1 MGVPAYQSITQGWC
15 CMYSDPLCVRPS
27 PTRMRHSLEHP
38 TMATELQ
45 RATMLYRC
53 VVPDLSSA
61 YLTYLLRTLGAAQNI
76 FLFASNIIL
85 LAFGAMVDD
94 NVLFNIAAFISG
106 LYVLEAGA
114 DVFIDNTAELAARLN
129 VSPTFI
135 ALLTSGAEWEESSLA
150 IGNIVGSSISNI
162 LGAFSLGLI
171 FSPSDITFDRSSKV
185 YTTILLILTTFYAA
199 ILSTFGSF
207 GRVGGGI
214 LIVTFGVYVISIAY
228 AIYKGIVAAPEDDSD
243 SDTDSSSD
251 DGESNGRQSVSRSPS
266 ASTRLRT
273 LRASD
278 DTFYDNLATRQSL
291 DVVDVE
297 NGTEANPRRQRTAR
311 STQYHLSK
319 LVFGLLA
326 LCLSGYI
333 LSHSMSAIATRFEL
347 NSTVIGTTIL
357 SIATTLPEKVI
368 AILSGRKRQG
378 EIIVANTVGSNLFL
392 LTLCT
397 GVLYLAG
404 DISTLNGSLSTFEL
418 VSLWISSTLL
428 CVVVWIGG
436 RRLVG
441 WVLLGLYLAFLVG
454 EFFVIRS

>member
-1 MGVPAYQSITQGWC
+1 
-15 CMYSDPLCVRPS
+15 
-27 PTRMRHSLEHP
+27 
-38 TMATELQ
+38 
-45 RATMLYRC
+45 
-53 VVPDLSSA
+53 
-61 YLTYLLRTLGAAQNI
+61 
-76 FLFASNIIL
+76 
-85 LAFGAMVDD
+85 MVDD

-135 ALLTSGAEWEESSLA
+135 ALLTSGAEWEEVNCDGSSSNKKQLIVVVAAISQHQSSLA

-171 FSPSDITFDRSSKV
+171 FSPVDLAFDRSSKI
-185 YTTILLILTTFYAA
+185 YTTILLVLATLYATV
-199 ILSTFGSF
+199 LFTFGSF

-214 LIVTFGVYVISIAY
+214 LVVAFAVYVVSIAY

-243 SDTDSSSD
+243 SDSDTDSSSD
-251 DGESNGRQSVSRSPS
+251 DGESNGRRSVPQSPS
-266 ASTRLRT
+266 ASTRLRI

-278 DTFYDNLATRQSL
+278 VTFYDNLATRQSL
-291 DVVDVE
+291 DVADVE
-297 NGTEANPRRQRTAR
+297 NGTEANPRRQRPAR
-311 STQYHLSK
+311 STQYHISK
-319 LVFGLLA
+319 LIFGLLA
-326 LCLSGYI
+326 LSLSGYI
-333 LSHSMSAIATRFEL
+333 LSHSMSAIATTFEL
-347 NSTVIGTTIL
+347 NYTVIGTTVL

-397 GVLYLAG
+397 GVLHLAG
-404 DISTLNGSLSTFEL
+404 DVNVLKESLSTFEL
-418 VSLWISSTLL
+418 VALWMSSTLL
-428 CVVVWIGG
+428 CAVIWIGG

-441 WVLLGLYLAFLVG
+441 WGLLGLYLAFLRG
-454 EFFVIRS
+454 EFFGIRE

>member
-1 MGVPAYQSITQGWC
+1 
-15 CMYSDPLCVRPS
+15 
-27 PTRMRHSLEHP
+27 
-38 TMATELQ
+38 
-45 RATMLYRC
+45 
-53 VVPDLSSA
+53 
-61 YLTYLLRTLGAAQNI
+61 
-76 FLFASNIIL
+76 
-85 LAFGAMVDD
+85 MVDD

-114 DVFIDNTAELAARLN
+114 DVFIDNTAKLAARLD

-162 LGAFSLGLI
+162 LGAFSLDLI
-171 FSPSDITFDRSSKV
+171 FSPGDIAFDRSSKI
-185 YTTILLILTTFYAA
+185 YTTILLVLTTFYAA
-199 ILSTFGSF
+199 VLSTFGSF

-214 LIVTFGVYVISIAY
+214 LVVAFAVYVVSIAY

-243 SDTDSSSD
+243 SDSDTDSSSD
-251 DGESNGRQSVSRSPS
+251 YGESNGRQLVSRSPS

-278 DTFYDNLATRQSL
+278 DTFYDNLATRQSP
-291 DVVDVE
+291 DVE
-297 NGTEANPRRQRTAR
+297 NGREANPRRQRPAR

-319 LVFGLLA
+319 LIFGLRA
-326 LCLSGYI
+326 LSLSGYI
-333 LSHSMSAIATRFEL
+333 LSHSMSAIATTFAL

-397 GVLYLAG
+397 GVC
-404 DISTLNGSLSTFEL
+404 ISLEM
-418 VSLWISSTLL
+418 
-428 CVVVWIGG
+428 
-436 RRLVG
+436 
-441 WVLLGLYLAFLVG
+441 
-454 EFFVIRS
+454 